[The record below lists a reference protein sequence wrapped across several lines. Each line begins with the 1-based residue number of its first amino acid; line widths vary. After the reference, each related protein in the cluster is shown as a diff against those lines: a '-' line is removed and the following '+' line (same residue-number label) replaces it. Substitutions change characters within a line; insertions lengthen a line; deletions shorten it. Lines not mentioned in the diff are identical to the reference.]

1 MTSGEGR
8 PGAVGG
14 GVEDAAI
21 EGLTARG
28 LQRLEVSFKSEIDR
42 GNTSGAVISIV
53 RDGRPIYFEALGFQ
67 DRERGL
73 AMRRDSVFRI
83 ASMTKPLIATAAL
96 MLMEEGLLALID
108 PIDRYL
114 PEFKNMQVG
123 TEYVDPSDGARRL
136 SLEAAHRPI
145 TVLDLLRHTSG
156 LTTAL
161 FGDSLVRQ
169 MYHDS
174 RIRDDQQTNG
184 ELASKLARM
193 PLMHQPG
200 TTFEYGMST
209 DVLGRIIEVLSER
222 DLNRFLVE
230 RIAEPLG
237 MEDTAFLLNERN
249 QNRFALPQ
257 NDGAASILSSYDRS
271 RPPRWFSGGSGA
283 LSTAGDFTRFCQ
295 MLLHGGAYDGRRL
308 LSRKSVELLRSDQLP
323 PNVALGPN
331 TRDLGIAAPLPE
343 FGQSYGLGVGVRIRP
358 GLSPVPGS
366 VGDFFWAGA
375 LGTYFWIDPQE
386 RLIAILMMQEL
397 DLQKRARYRSLL
409 RNLVYHAFED

>member
-1 MTSGEGR
+1 
-8 PGAVGG
+8 
-14 GVEDAAI
+14 
-21 EGLTARG
+21 
-28 LQRLEVSFKSEIDR
+28 
-42 GNTSGAVISIV
+42 
-53 RDGRPIYFEALGFQ
+53 
-67 DRERGL
+67 
-73 AMRRDSVFRI
+73 MRRDSVFRI

-257 NDGAASILSSYDRS
+257 NDGAASILSAYDRS